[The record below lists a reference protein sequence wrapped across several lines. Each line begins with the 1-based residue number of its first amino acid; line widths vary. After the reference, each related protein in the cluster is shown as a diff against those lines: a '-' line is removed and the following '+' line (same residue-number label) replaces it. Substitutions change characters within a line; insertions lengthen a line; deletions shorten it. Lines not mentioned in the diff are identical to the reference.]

1 MRGPRAAPILLAPAF
16 QGTAI
21 GVCSMNRLLLKLA
34 ITAAAG
40 SLLHSSPI
48 SAQIPPPQKRAEHVE
63 ITKAPELEIAH
74 DDLAIIRW
82 TSTNPGGD
90 DEHFAVIHYGTD
102 PKDLS
107 QTAKSPIR
115 LNRTHPETIFRV
127 RIDGLTPQTTYYYKV
142 TSMGSGGVSDGVE
155 SPVNQFTTPAPGQV
169 TSALP
174 QPK

>member
-1 MRGPRAAPILLAPAF
+1 MNGLL
-16 QGTAI
+16 
-21 GVCSMNRLLLKLA
+21 VKLA
-34 ITAAAG
+34 VTAAAG
-40 SLLHSSPI
+40 SLLYSSPI
-48 SAQIPPPQKRAEHVE
+48 GAQIPPPQKRAEHVE

-90 DEHFAVIHYGTD
+90 DEHFAVVHYGTD

-107 QTAKSPIR
+107 QTTKSPVR

-127 RIDGLTPQTTYYYKV
+127 RIDGLKPQTTYYYKV
-142 TSMGSGGVSDGVE
+142 TSEESNGKNYGLE
-155 SPVNQFTTPAPGQV
+155 SPVKQFTTPGPGESIVAYPPQPD
-169 TSALP
+169 P